1 MEAGTPA
8 GSVATAL
15 EGSSPPLMSVGL
27 YADVHVP
34 GPAIQQLRR
43 RGVDVL
49 AATEAG
55 THEMP
60 DHELLALAT
69 SLQRV
74 MVTHRISGFACWRRI
89 GSERDGGLLA
99 WCLPTSTGSASAS

>member
-1 MEAGTPA
+1 MA
-8 GSVATAL
+8 
-15 EGSSPPLMSVGL
+15 VGL
-27 YADVHVP
+27 DADVHVP

-74 MVTHRISGFACWRRI
+74 MVTCGTPKRAGRSLEELTIASLPIGFLW
-89 GSERDGGLLA
+89 
-99 WCLPTSTGSASAS
+99 TS